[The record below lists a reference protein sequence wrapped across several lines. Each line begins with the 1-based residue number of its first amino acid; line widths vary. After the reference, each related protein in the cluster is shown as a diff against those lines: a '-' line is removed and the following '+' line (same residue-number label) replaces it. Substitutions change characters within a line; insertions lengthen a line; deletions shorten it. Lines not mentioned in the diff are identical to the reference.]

1 MREQIEIDSY
11 ARPTPMPAELL
22 KGKDAQ
28 DAVAYVAS
36 VAAVDLAK
44 QQQ

>member
-1 MREQIEIDSY
+1 
-11 ARPTPMPAELL
+11 MPAELL

-28 DAVAYVAS
+28 DVAAYVAS